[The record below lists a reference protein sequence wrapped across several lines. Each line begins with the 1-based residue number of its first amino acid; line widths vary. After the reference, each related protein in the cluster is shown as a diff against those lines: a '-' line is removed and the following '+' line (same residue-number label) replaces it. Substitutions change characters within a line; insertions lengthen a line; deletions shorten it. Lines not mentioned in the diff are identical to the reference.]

1 MVEGEWSWWRYI
13 LVGESR
19 YTVLWGRVGV
29 GGDLFWVGGAG

>member
-1 MVEGEWSWWRYI
+1 MELVEVNFG
-13 LVGESR
+13 R